1 MYINEKVMLISIKHT
16 VADHTCAVR
25 AYDQCNKDAKT
36 KDELYGIVD
45 RRGPALPI
53 AVVVAIS
60 QHALAHHDHHHPIKN
75 ESPPLHCTFKQL
87 KRIFTNNMCSLPFL
101 EVHVQGIC
109 TCCDASLQQFPAYG
123 RRRLSLILRL
133 FLYIIT
139 PTLNTGRCICMCSGT
154 TFTICN

>member
-87 KRIFTNNMCSLPFL
+87 KRIFTNNCVPYLSWRYMCKVFAP
-101 EVHVQGIC
+101 VAMH
-109 TCCDASLQQFPAYG
+109 
-123 RRRLSLILRL
+123 L
-133 FLYIIT
+133 FNSFQHT
-139 PTLNTGRCICMCSGT
+139 VVVVCR
-154 TFTICN
+154 